1 MKLCEADD
9 SLTNEDVVEN
19 LERLAEALTVE
30 QITDWTDRIEQVFLG
45 LPRNVNR
52 QLAMDAMLITA

>member
-1 MKLCEADD
+1 
-9 SLTNEDVVEN
+9 V
-19 LERLAEALTVE
+19 
-30 QITDWTDRIEQVFLG
+30 WTDRIEQVFLA